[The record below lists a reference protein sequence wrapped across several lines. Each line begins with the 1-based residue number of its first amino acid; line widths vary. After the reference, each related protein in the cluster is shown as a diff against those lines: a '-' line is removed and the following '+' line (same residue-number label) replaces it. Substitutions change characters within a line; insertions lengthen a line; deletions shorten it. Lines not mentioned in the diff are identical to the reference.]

1 MGLDRLVSKDTHNR
15 YQKFCL
21 RGFHRQTFIP
31 ENILELK
38 AALNL
43 IGSFR
48 WRATVTHYSVFSPM
62 LIREI
67 LANLDEGGSIARI
80 HGELFQASSA
90 VVNQVFDMHDDGDY
104 EDWKLTDPN
113 HSVSLLTGGLRNQRR
128 EASDDMVQQRLR
140 LLYSL
145 VMRKHILVHQSEVG
159 HMLGDD
165 ELMGGIQGVSVNVF
179 LSDESRILG
188 EKFMSCSGM
197 SDSCR

>member
-1 MGLDRLVSKDTHNR
+1 MGLDRFVSKDTHNR

-80 HGELFQASSA
+80 QGELFQASSA
-90 VVNQVFDMHDDGDY
+90 VVNQVFDMQDDGDY

-113 HSVSLLTGGLRNQRR
+113 HSVSLLTGGLGNQRS
-128 EASDDMVQQRLR
+128 EFSIEDLCLVYHQVYYIHNGVHNPLDDSDVCFPNFIHQ
-140 LLYSL
+140 
-145 VMRKHILVHQSEVG
+145 ILVHQSEVG

-165 ELMGGIQGVSVNVF
+165 ELMGGAKVSQ
-179 LSDESRILG
+179 
-188 EKFMSCSGM
+188 
-197 SDSCR
+197 

>member
-1 MGLDRLVSKDTHNR
+1 MGLDRFVSKDTHNR

-80 HGELFQASSA
+80 QGELFPASSA
-90 VVNQVFDMHDDGDY
+90 VVNQVFDMQDDGDY

-128 EASDDMVQQRLR
+128 EASDDMIHNGVHNPLDDSDVCFPNFIHQ
-140 LLYSL
+140 
-145 VMRKHILVHQSEVG
+145 ILVHQSEVG

-165 ELMGGIQGVSVNVF
+165 ELMGGAKVSQ
-179 LSDESRILG
+179 
-188 EKFMSCSGM
+188 
-197 SDSCR
+197 

>member
-1 MGLDRLVSKDTHNR
+1 MGLDRFVSKDTHNR

-80 HGELFQASSA
+80 QGELFQASSA
-90 VVNQVFDMHDDGDY
+90 VVNQVFDMQDDGDY

-140 LLYSL
+140 LLDSL

-165 ELMGGIQGVSVNVF
+165 ELMGGAKVSQ
-179 LSDESRILG
+179 
-188 EKFMSCSGM
+188 
-197 SDSCR
+197 